1 MQLTRQNLLKHEKMK
16 NGTPPGLAD
25 KSVPARFL
33 FFFPFEVRRKFDPNI
48 EPDTPQFGNLKQ
60 QADEVELA

>member
-25 KSVPARFL
+25 KSVPAREHLKIELL
-33 FFFPFEVRRKFDPNI
+33 FRSF
-48 EPDTPQFGNLKQ
+48 QNLKNKDSEYANFEIKTIQ
-60 QADEVELA
+60 NRDI